1 MYIYHLELSSV
12 SIRHIAKAINRS
24 SSTVSKKLKRNNC
37 DFRYKYLPILHKKYI
52 DSKLNQQW
60 FFEQIANR
68 KLNDNLDLDI
78 PSHSTI
84 YRWIHR
90 KFLIDGDMKKFRRK
104 GKFKRPTETRCKF
117 NIG

>member
-1 MYIYHLELSSV
+1 VILD
-12 SIRHIAKAINRS
+12 IN
-24 SSTVSKKLKRNNC
+24 TY
-37 DFRYKYLPILHKKYI
+37 RYCTKKYI

-68 KLNDNLDLDI
+68 KLNDNLDI

-90 KFLIDGDMKKFRRK
+90 KFLIDGDMKKLRRK